1 MKLLITCRNHSREA
15 QYQIEQNI
23 WRRHLYTL
31 GEKPNIELDN
41 ISGDDILN
49 KGQQYVI
56 NMGFLRKCHNT
67 CCRFRN
73 PLQK

>member
-1 MKLLITCRNHSREA
+1 MPQSYCESSLLPAETIQEKPHVKLNKISGDDI
-15 QYQIEQNI
+15 YS
-23 WRRHLYTL
+23 L

-56 NMGFLRKCHNT
+56 NMGFLRK
-67 CCRFRN
+67 
-73 PLQK
+73 

>member
-1 MKLLITCRNHSREA
+1 M
-15 QYQIEQNI
+15 
-23 WRRHLYTL
+23 
-31 GEKPNIELDN
+31 ELDN

-73 PLQK
+73 PLEKQSTNGGYM